1 MIAQTQKTNIMQ
13 TSYHTNVELPLKA
26 ILITRNVLSQEIN
39 DIITEKL
46 IAYGSPLYSIYIFS
60 NNYYIFLYLEIHN
73 QLNFTHFDRIDI
85 TL

>member
-1 MIAQTQKTNIMQ
+1 MT

-46 IAYGSPLYSIYIFS
+46 FAYGSQLYSIYIFS
-60 NNYYIFLYLEIHN
+60 NNYYIFLYLEIHK
-73 QLNFTHFDRIDI
+73 QLSFTHFDRIDI